1 MNMLQVIDKTEIA
14 ERKPYKYSEKVSER
28 MRRERKVKEMKR
40 KNMARNITR
49 IDTLTEIVGDMTN
62 DDGIFSGNVL
72 NGILK
77 N

>member
-1 MNMLQVIDKTEIA
+1 MLQVIDKTEIA

-28 MRRERKVKEMKR
+28 MRKEKKIREMKR

-49 IDTLTEIVGDMTN
+49 IDTLTEIVN
-62 DDGIFSGNVL
+62 DIEIDGIFRGNIL
-72 NGILK
+72 NSLLE

>member
-1 MNMLQVIDKTEIA
+1 MLQVIDKTEIA

-28 MRRERKVKEMKR
+28 MRKEKKVREMKR

-49 IDTLTEIVGDMTN
+49 IDTLTEIAN
-62 DDGIFSGNVL
+62 DIEIDGIFRGNIL
-72 NGILK
+72 NSLLE

>member
-1 MNMLQVIDKTEIA
+1 MLQVIDKTEIA

-28 MRRERKVKEMKR
+28 MRKEKKAKEMKR
-40 KNMARNITR
+40 KSMARNITR
-49 IDTLTEIVGDMTN
+49 IDTLTEMIGDMIN

-72 NGILK
+72 NSLLE

>member
-1 MNMLQVIDKTEIA
+1 MLQVIDKTEIA

-28 MRRERKVKEMKR
+28 MRKEKKIREMKR

-49 IDTLTEIVGDMTN
+49 IDTLTEIAN
-62 DDGIFSGNVL
+62 DIEIDGIFRGNIL
-72 NGILK
+72 NSLLE

>member
-1 MNMLQVIDKTEIA
+1 MLQIVDKTEIA

-28 MRRERKVKEMKR
+28 MRKEKKVREMKR

-49 IDTLTEIVGDMTN
+49 IDTLTEIVDSI
-62 DDGIFSGNVL
+62 DGVFSGNVL
-72 NGILK
+72 NSIIE

>member
-1 MNMLQVIDKTEIA
+1 MLQIIDKSEIA

-28 MRRERKVKEMKR
+28 MRREKKIRDMKR

-49 IDTLTEIVGDMTN
+49 IDTLTEMVSDVEI
-62 DDGIFSGNVL
+62 DDIFRGNIL
-72 NGILK
+72 NSLLE

>member
-1 MNMLQVIDKTEIA
+1 MLQVIDKTEIA

-28 MRRERKVKEMKR
+28 MRKEKKVREMKR

-49 IDTLTEIVGDMTN
+49 IDTLTEIVGDMIN
-62 DDGIFSGNVL
+62 DDGIFRGNVL
-72 NGILK
+72 NSLLE

>member
-1 MNMLQVIDKTEIA
+1 MLQVIDKTDIA

-28 MRRERKVKEMKR
+28 MRKERKVREMKR

-49 IDTLTEIVGDMTN
+49 IDTLTEIVGDMIN
-62 DDGIFSGNVL
+62 DDGIFRGNIL
-72 NGILK
+72 NSLLE

>member
-1 MNMLQVIDKTEIA
+1 MLQIIDKSEIA

-28 MRRERKVKEMKR
+28 MRREKKIRDMKR

-49 IDTLTEIVGDMTN
+49 IDTLTEMVSDVDIDDM
-62 DDGIFSGNVL
+62 FRGNIL
-72 NGILK
+72 NSLLE